1 MQSFSS
7 QILSRWW
14 NGRRWLLILTMASS
28 PIFHTRM
35 TEASPLSSPTAVV
48 IDLGAAPDAINDESS
63 AWASAL
69 TRASQQVAS
78 LGAMRQQDA
87 ATMPAID
94 SAVADGAATTG
105 PSGERLRSWEL
116 PAVQVVGEEPATLK
130 ENELVGRYQ
139 QPRWTT
145 TRRFTS
151 TRVYVVPEGKVET
164 ELWARGTFE
173 KDGVDKWRFL
183 QEIEIGLPG
192 RFQLDLYARQDYNT
206 EDRELL
212 WGGQFE
218 VRWALADWGKIWGN
232 PTLYFEYI
240 VLDDRPNIIEPK
252 LLLGGEIVERWNWA
266 ANFVGEF
273 EMGGEREY
281 EYSVTGGLS
290 YTLID
295 SKLSTGIE
303 SILRLTDVKGDRGNY
318 TTSLVIGPDIQW
330 KPVPAMT
337 VNIAPLIGVTSD
349 SPHLQL
355 FINVGW
361 EF

>member
-1 MQSFSS
+1 MRQRRVRMSPCR
-7 QILSRWW
+7 QIRIHTKGAFAIAAIAALGLNEPLRAATPEA
-14 NGRRWLLILTMASS
+14 LDLHMFDQPASA
-28 PIFHTRM
+28 IDG
-35 TEASPLSSPTAVV
+35 EAL
-48 IDLGAAPDAINDESS
+48 
-63 AWASAL
+63 AWAHAII
-69 TRASQQVAS
+69 AVEAAMNQPPESQP
-78 LGAMRQQDA
+78 A
-87 ATMPAID
+87 AVD
-94 SAVADGAATTG
+94 SSDGAAVHEAVGSG
-105 PSGERLRSWEL
+105 PRLRSWEL
-116 PAVQVVGEEPATLK
+116 PAVKVVGDGGGLREE
-130 ENELVGRYQ
+130 ELVGKYE

-151 TRVYVVPEGKVET
+151 TRVYVIPEGKVEV
-164 ELWARGTFE
+164 ELWARGTWE
-173 KDGVDKWRFL
+173 KDGVTKWRFL
-183 QEIEIGLPG
+183 QEIEIGLPH
-192 RFQLDLYARQDYNT
+192 RFQLDIYARQDYNT
-206 EDRELL
+206 EDRDVL

-240 VLDDRPNIIEPK
+240 ALDDRPDVIEPK
-252 LLLGGEIVERWNWA
+252 LLLGGEICERWHWA

-303 SILRLTDVKGDRGNY
+303 TILRLTDVEGDRGNF
-318 TTSLVIGPDIQW
+318 TTSLVIGPDLQW
-330 KPVPAMT
+330 KPVPACT
-337 VNIAPLIGVTSD
+337 VNIAPLIGVTGD

-355 FINVGW
+355 FVNVGW